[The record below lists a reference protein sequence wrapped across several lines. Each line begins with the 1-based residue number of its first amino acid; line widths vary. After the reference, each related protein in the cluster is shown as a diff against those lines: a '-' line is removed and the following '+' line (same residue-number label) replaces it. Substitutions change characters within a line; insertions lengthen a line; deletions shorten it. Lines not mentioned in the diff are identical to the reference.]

1 MPANFLPEPKKG
13 EPVFRTARALGEQR
27 PSRIGAIWKLA
38 APQTEF
44 IMAPAIRVAGVPRE
58 SYGNR
63 SSGWHQTD
71 DPSVPLDCIGP

>member
-27 PSRIGAIWKLA
+27 PSRIGATWKLA
-38 APQTEF
+38 TPPTEF

-58 SYGNR
+58 ESYGNR
-63 SSGWHQTD
+63 SSG
-71 DPSVPLDCIGP
+71 

>member
-1 MPANFLPEPKKG
+1 MG

-27 PSRIGAIWKLA
+27 PGRIGATWKLA

-44 IMAPAIRVAGVPRE
+44 IMAPAIRAAGVPRE
-58 SYGNR
+58 ESHGNR
-63 SSGWHQTD
+63 STGWHQSD